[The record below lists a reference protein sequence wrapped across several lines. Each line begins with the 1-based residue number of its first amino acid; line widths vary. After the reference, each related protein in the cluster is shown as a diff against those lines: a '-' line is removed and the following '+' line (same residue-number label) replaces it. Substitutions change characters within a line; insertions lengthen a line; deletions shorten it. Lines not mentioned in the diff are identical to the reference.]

1 MHILSNIALSWFS
14 LFMADNLF
22 SSKQRPFVLPLPDHR
37 DHWEAKGGGWY
48 TGSGGL
54 SVAQAREWQ
63 KASPWAKGK
72 GSRGG
77 EGGGRTGWASP
88 PLAATA
94 ATLDLSHRNS
104 PRRKTPGPSLLRG
117 GEHREWHQAGAEATL
132 SGGESQGVPREMG
145 GSPYSK
151 PQWNKRQADSGL
163 GRGAGRLGVPA
174 SPLLAWKGSSQHP
187 HSPAGLLHPRRNAPQ
202 WGSGVSVSLG
212 PWNLQLTQGGP
223 RPPQVGHSWVGRD
236 TEHPSS
242 PGRGAGRQG
251 TPPLIAGIPER
262 YLPGL
267 CSQLLLQIK
276 SY

>member
-1 MHILSNIALSWFS
+1 MLSNTSLSWFS

-37 DHWEAKGGGWY
+37 DHWEAKGGGWCP
-48 TGSGGL
+48 GSGGL
-54 SVAQAREWQ
+54 SVAQARVWQ

-72 GSRGG
+72 GSWGG

-104 PRRKTPGPSLLRG
+104 PGRKTPGPFLLRG
-117 GEHREWHQAGAEATL
+117 GEPGEWHQAGAEATL

-163 GRGAGRLGVPA
+163 GRGAGRLGVTA
-174 SPLLAWKGSSQHP
+174 SPLLAWEGSSQHP
-187 HSPAGLLHPRRNAPQ
+187 YSPAGLSPPLKECQPQ
-202 WGSGVSVSLG
+202 SGSGDSISLG
-212 PWNLQLTQGGP
+212 PWDLQLTQEGP
-223 RPPQVGHSWVGRD
+223 RSPQVGHGWVGSD
-236 TEHPSS
+236 IEHHSS
-242 PGRGAGRQG
+242 PGKGGTRDTSVDIRNPQTGA
-251 TPPLIAGIPER
+251 TFLVCAHSSF
-262 YLPGL
+262 
-267 CSQLLLQIK
+267 CK
-276 SY
+276 

>member
-1 MHILSNIALSWFS
+1 
-14 LFMADNLF
+14 MADNLF

-37 DHWEAKGGGWY
+37 DHWEAKGGGGCP
-48 TGSGGL
+48 GSGGL

-72 GSRGG
+72 GSWGG

-88 PLAATA
+88 LLAATA

-117 GEHREWHQAGAEATL
+117 GEHGEWHQAGAEATL

-174 SPLLAWKGSSQHP
+174 SPLLAWEGSSQHP
-187 HSPAGLLHPRRNAPQ
+187 HSPAGLLHPRRNADR
-202 WGSGVSVSLG
+202 SGVVGFLLAWAPGTCSSH
-212 PWNLQLTQGGP
+212 
-223 RPPQVGHSWVGRD
+223 REGHSPHRWAMAGWEVTLNIPLPLGKGRAD
-236 TEHPSS
+236 KGH
-242 PGRGAGRQG
+242 
-251 TPPLIAGIPER
+251 
-262 YLPGL
+262 LP
-267 CSQLLLQIK
+267 
-276 SY
+276 